1 VIFDSDGNG
10 KSEASVLRVRLLFSG
25 KQRRGNVGRGGV
37 VVVVGAVVVVLDVV
51 VVVVVA
57 GGRSPVFAFRSMLLR
72 LRVAAGDE
80 EEESLA
86 EAAADFLAA

>member
-51 VVVVVA
+51 VVVA